1 VIAAGQVIYTHRM
14 KKTLIPFLS
23 LLVACQRAPEIPV
36 VIADVQ
42 TENCLAQVEDDAA
55 DDPAFWLNEE
65 HPEQSLIFGTNKT
78 QSLEVYN
85 LQGKR
90 LANYPIGRLNNVDV
104 ALSVALG
111 DTVYDIV
118 AASNRDFDRIDVWA
132 INADATKL
140 TLISDTSMKTE
151 LSGVYGFCLWN
162 DAASKKTYAFI
173 NNKEGDVEQW
183 ELVPD
188 STHFKFQLIT
198 SFQAE
203 GQVEGMVVDY
213 DDRILYLGEEQGGVF
228 AYNLDN
234 MRQERIRIPL
244 SGDENKELAY
254 DIEGL
259 AVYSME
265 DLHLLVTSSQG
276 NNRYAVYNIDEDYAY
291 LGVFG
296 VADAYGDRTQET
308 DGIDIYSGAV
318 GDIYPAGIF
327 MCQDGF
333 NYDVSG
339 TKEPQNFKITNW
351 RSIEQALVLK

>member
-1 VIAAGQVIYTHRM
+1 MIAAGQVIYTHRM
-14 KKTLIPFLS
+14 KKTLIPFLA
-23 LLVACQRAPEIPV
+23 LLAACHNDADIPTV
-36 VIADVQ
+36 LADVQ

-55 DDPAFWLNEE
+55 DDPAFWLNKEQ
-65 HPEQSLIFGTNKT
+65 PEQSLFFGSNKT
-78 QSLEVYN
+78 QGLEVYS
-85 LQGKR
+85 LKGTR

-104 ALSVALG
+104 AMGVSLG

-140 TLISDTSMKTE
+140 TLISDTSMQTE
-151 LSGVYGFCLWN
+151 LTGVYGFCLWN
-162 DAASKKTYAFI
+162 DAAREKTYAFV

-188 STHFKFQLIT
+188 SNHFQFQLVT
-198 SFQAE
+198 SFQAA

-213 DDRILYLGEEQGGVF
+213 ADRILYLGEEQGGVY
-228 AYNLDN
+228 AYNLDD
-234 MRQERIRIPL
+234 MGQERFRIPL

-259 AVYSME
+259 AVYARE
-265 DLHLLVTSSQG
+265 ELHLLVTSSQG
-276 NNRYAVYNIDEDYAY
+276 NNRYAVYNIDRDYTF

-296 VADAYGDRTQET
+296 VEDVYGDRVQET
-308 DGIDIYSGAV
+308 DGIDIYSGAI
-318 GDIYPAGIF
+318 GEKYPAGIF

-333 NYDVSG
+333 NYDSTG
-339 TKEPQNFKITNW
+339 TKEPQNFKITDW
-351 RSIEQALVLK
+351 RLIEHTFGL